1 MSSDAAREK
10 NRMILRS
17 TDAACEKVIPKS
29 TDAATDVVV
38 HMGSQWETV
47 ILLLDID
54 VILWNTDVAFKHTLM
69 ILKISNQGNWRGTG
83 K

>member
-29 TDAATDVVV
+29 TDAATCSCAQGEL
-38 HMGSQWETV
+38 MRNS
-47 ILLLDID
+47 DI
-54 VILWNTDVAFKHTLM
+54 I
-69 ILKISNQGNWRGTG
+69 IGY
-83 K
+83 